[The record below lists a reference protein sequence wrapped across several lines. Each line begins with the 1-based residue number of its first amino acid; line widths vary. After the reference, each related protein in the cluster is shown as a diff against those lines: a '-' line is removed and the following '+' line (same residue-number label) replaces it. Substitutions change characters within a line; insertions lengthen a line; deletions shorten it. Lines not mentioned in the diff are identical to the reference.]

1 MTLEILLNV
10 DVFIDQIQNIQQF
23 FPQMLPQI
31 RKWYL

>member
-31 RKWYL
+31 RK